1 MFKIWK
7 QLVKMNIKR
16 WMEYRMDFFI
26 GITAMFLTNVISIVF
41 FWVIFQHI
49 SILNGWTFEQLL
61 FLVGLSYLSFG
72 VWHTFLTGASP
83 HRIERYITNG
93 DFDRILLKP
102 MNPLLLLIMS
112 DVDDDGF
119 GDIIAGV
126 LVLGYAS
133 NALSI
138 VWTLQKIILL
148 ILSVIGGVLIIFS
161 VVLLLTTAT
170 FWIVRSGMLSQ
181 IFWSLMRF
189 TELPLDIYNP
199 FIMFILTFVLPFG
212 FINYYPAQT
221 FLGKGLWA
229 YTAYL
234 TPVIGL
240 ITFAIAYSIW
250 KFGIKN
256 YTSTGS

>member
-1 MFKIWK
+1 
-7 QLVKMNIKR
+7 MNIKK
-16 WMEYRMDFFI
+16 WMEYRIDFFI
-26 GITAMFLTNVISIVF
+26 GIIAIFLTNVISIVF
-41 FWVIFQHI
+41 FWTIFQHI
-49 SILNGWTFEQLL
+49 PILNGWKFEQLL
-61 FLVGLSYLSFG
+61 FLVGLSFFCFG
-72 VWHTFLTGASP
+72 IWHVFLNGVSP
-83 HRIERYITNG
+83 HKIERYIMSG
-93 DFDRILLKP
+93 DFDRVLLKP
-102 MNPLLLLIMS
+102 INPML
-112 DVDDDGF
+112 
-119 GDIIAGV
+119 
-126 LVLGYAS
+126 
-133 NALSI
+133 
-138 VWTLQKIILL
+138 
-148 ILSVIGGVLIIFS
+148 
-161 VVLLLTTAT
+161 LLLTTAT

>member
-7 QLVKMNIKR
+7 QLVKMNIKK
-16 WMEYRMDFFI
+16 WMEYRIDFFI
-26 GITAMFLTNVISIVF
+26 GIIAIFLTNVISIVF
-41 FWVIFQHI
+41 FWTIFQHI
-49 SILNGWTFEQLL
+49 PILNGWKFEQLL
-61 FLVGLSYLSFG
+61 FLVGLSFFCFG
-72 VWHTFLTGASP
+72 IWHVFLNGVSP
-83 HRIERYITNG
+83 HKIERYIMSG
-93 DFDRILLKP
+93 DFDRVLLKP
-102 MNPLLLLIMS
+102 INPMLLLLMS
-112 DVDDDGF
+112 NIDDDGL
-119 GDIIAGV
+119 GDLIASI
-126 LVLGYAS
+126 LILTYAS

-138 VWTLQKIILL
+138 VWTLQNIILL
-148 ILSVIGGVLIIFS
+148 ILSVMGGVLIIFS
-161 VVLLLTTAT
+161 VVLLLSTAT

-221 FLGKGLWA
+221 FLGKGLWM

-234 TPVIGL
+234 TPLIGL
-240 ITFAIAYSIW
+240 IAFAIAYSAW